1 MLSGEGNAGERL
13 KKHRIW
19 LISKTYFAR
28 ARAAHWYAG
37 GAENRQMLAIFSGIE
52 F

>member
-28 ARAAHWYAG
+28 AAHWYAC
-37 GAENRQMLAIFSGIE
+37 GAENRQVLAIFSGIE